1 MFSILTNTPGGI
13 GVLIG
18 GRLADTR
25 GRRVVGAV
33 GIAGGVGLTVAMVL
47 ASGWSM
53 WGLSLL
59 GAVIGAVTIPALGV
73 YGPELFPTSLRGR
86 ANGVIAVLGVAGS
99 VIGLRSE
106 EHTSELQSLMRTS
119 YAVFCLKKKKI
130 HTHSVRI
137 H

>member
-1 MFSILTNTPGGI
+1 
-13 GVLIG
+13 
-18 GRLADTR
+18 
-25 GRRVVGAV
+25 
-33 GIAGGVGLTVAMVL
+33 MVL

-99 VIGLRSE
+99 VIALVVAGYLSHRWGGRGPAPAPLSILPAVLPLVLPSAPPVTTHP
-106 EHTSELQSLMRTS
+106 HTP
-119 YAVFCLKKKKI
+119 A
-130 HTHSVRI
+130 THPNPP
-137 H
+137 